1 MVSYGFTKQ
10 TDLSFDEA
18 IARVTA
24 ALQKEGFGVLTRI
37 DLKEKFKEKL
47 GVDFRKYTILGACN
61 PANAYKAIQAEENIG
76 LLLPCNTIV
85 YEKDGKTVI
94 SIVNP
99 MAVMRPIG
107 NDKLCA
113 VAGLVEILLKR
124 VFNSI

>member
-1 MVSYGFTKQ
+1 MINYGFTKQ
-10 TDLSFDEA
+10 TDLSFEDA
-18 IARVTA
+18 IAKVTE

-61 PANAYKAIQAEENIG
+61 PGSAYKAIQTEENIG

-85 YEKDGKTVI
+85 YEKDGKTVV

-107 NDKLCA
+107 NDKLCD
-113 VAGLVEILLKR
+113 VAGYVEILLKR